1 MDGHKHATH
10 TPPPASQSIYS
21 LVVARDGMLALVV
34 GGRER
39 WREANG
45 YTFVPA
51 DLPAGDL
58 GAKPAVEA
66 LAQSVAAIARRWL
79 GCDATLQPND
89 TTYGPSER
97 HAIDRLALAT
107 GDNVPT
113 PAPLPLLHLERG
125 MPLDELESPESAG
138 SPNRNEPPPF
148 RRVVVQAYRAALV
161 AEAQPGAETTAGILW
176 LSPQALR
183 VALRGVP
190 LAELLA
196 QPGVAWQPA
205 PHLSLP
211 DDTFIF
217 VPAEYGER
225 HLLRIAAKYGPQKL
239 GLPVTIRDES
249 R

>member
-1 MDGHKHATH
+1 
-10 TPPPASQSIYS
+10 
-21 LVVARDGMLALVV
+21 MLALVV
-34 GGRER
+34 GARER

-45 YTFVPA
+45 YTFIPA
-51 DLPAGDL
+51 ELPAGDL
-58 GAKPAVEA
+58 GENPAAET

-79 GCDATLQPND
+79 GCDAILQPND
-89 TTYGPSER
+89 ATYGPSER

-107 GDNVPT
+107 TGDVPT
-113 PAPLPLLHLERG
+113 PAPLPLLHIERG
-125 MPLDELESPESAG
+125 IPLDELESPESAG
-138 SPNRNEPPPF
+138 SPNRNELPPF

-161 AEAQPGAETTAGILW
+161 AESRPGVETTAGVLW

-196 QPGVAWQPA
+196 QPGVEWQPA

-211 DDTFIF
+211 GDTFIF
-217 VPAEYGER
+217 VPADYGER
-225 HLLRIAAKYGPQKL
+225 HLLRIAAKYGPPKL
-239 GLPVTIRDES
+239 GLPVTMRDES

>member
-1 MDGHKHATH
+1 
-10 TPPPASQSIYS
+10 
-21 LVVARDGMLALVV
+21 MLALVV

-58 GAKPAVEA
+58 GEKPAGET

-89 TTYGPSER
+89 ATYGPSER

-107 GDNVPT
+107 VDDIPT
-113 PAPLPLLHLERG
+113 PAPLSLLHLERG
-125 MPLDELESPESAG
+125 IPLDEPESPESAG
-138 SPNRNEPPPF
+138 SPNHNGLPPF
-148 RRVVVQAYRAALV
+148 RRIVVQAYRAALV
-161 AEAQPGAETTAGILW
+161 AEPQPGAETTAGILW

-190 LAELLA
+190 LVELLA
-196 QPGVAWQPA
+196 QPDVAWPPA

-211 DDTFIF
+211 GETFIF
-217 VPAEYGER
+217 VPADYGER
-225 HLLRIAAKYGPQKL
+225 HLLRIAAKYGSQKL
-239 GLPVTIRDES
+239 GLPVTMRDEL